1 MNTFFDV
8 LEDFLKST
16 ESKAN
21 EKASQINDEI
31 AKFDITTDEG
41 YAKYM
46 QFLGDLRIKAGKHS
60 KFLNAVLGEDVND
73 LLDRIAKE
81 ATDQYLKAK
90 EEREI
95 AAKAEYDRIA
105 AEKAEKLKQEQAAKA
120 KSQNKQRK
128 FDISEDHCTGC
139 KPSTQYP
146 SEAVSDEMYD
156 SVCRIVRNYMDK
168 NISTDDYDPEFLDML
183 EAELIEY
190 SCWLHKN

>member
-1 MNTFFDV
+1 MSTFFDT

-16 ESKAN
+16 ENKTN
-21 EKASQINDEI
+21 EKVSQLNDEI
-31 AKFDITTDEG
+31 SKFDITTDDG

-46 QFLGDLRIKAGKHS
+46 QFLGDLRIKATKH
-60 KFLNAVLGEDVND
+60 NAFFKVILGEDVD
-73 LLDRIAKE
+73 ALLDRIAKE

-95 AAKAEYDRIA
+95 AAKAEHDRIE
-105 AEKAEKLKQEQAAKA
+105 AEKAEKLQQEQAAKA
-120 KSQNKQRK
+120 KSQTKQSK

-168 NISTDDYDPEFLDML
+168 NVNTDEYDPEFLDML

>member
-1 MNTFFDV
+1 MSTFFDA

-16 ESKAN
+16 ENKTN
-21 EKASQINDEI
+21 EKVSQLNDEI
-31 AKFDITTDEG
+31 SKFDITTDEG

-46 QFLGDLRIKAGKHS
+46 QFLGDLRIKATKH
-60 KFLNAVLGEDVND
+60 NAFFKVILGEDVD
-73 LLDRIAKE
+73 ALLDRIAKE

-105 AEKAEKLKQEQAAKA
+105 AEKADKLKQEQEAKA
-120 KSQNKQRK
+120 KQQNKQHK
-128 FDISEDHCTGC
+128 FDINEDHCTGC
-139 KPSTQYP
+139 KPSKYP

-168 NISTDDYDPEFLDML
+168 NINIDEYDPEFLDML

>member
-1 MNTFFDV
+1 MSTFFDT

-16 ESKAN
+16 ENKTN
-21 EKASQINDEI
+21 EKVSQLNDEI
-31 AKFDITTDEG
+31 SKFDITTDEG

-46 QFLGDLRIKAGKHS
+46 QFLGDLRIKATKH
-60 KFLNAVLGEDVND
+60 NAFFKVILGEDIDV

-105 AEKAEKLKQEQAAKA
+105 AEKAEKLKQEQSAKQ
-120 KSQNKQRK
+120 QNKQHK
-128 FDISEDHCTGC
+128 FDINEDHCTGC

-168 NISTDDYDPEFLDML
+168 NINTDEYDPEFLDML